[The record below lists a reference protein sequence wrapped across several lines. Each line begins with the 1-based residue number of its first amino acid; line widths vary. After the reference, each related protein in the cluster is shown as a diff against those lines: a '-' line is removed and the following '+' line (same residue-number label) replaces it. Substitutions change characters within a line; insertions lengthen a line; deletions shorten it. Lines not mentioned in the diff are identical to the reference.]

1 MRHEPGCTTLN
12 PNGPSRFE
20 PADMPSAARLDIPQ
34 DLLDSARVSLADIK
48 LELALTLYA
57 QGRLSIGKAREFAG
71 LSLFEFR
78 QRLALRRIP
87 AAYGEAELAED
98 LETAAW
104 LDGAAP

>member
-71 LSLFEFR
+71 LSVIEFR
-78 QRLALRRIP
+78 QRLARCAPRR
-87 AAYGEAELAED
+87 AKRRRVVG
-98 LETAAW
+98 
-104 LDGAAP
+104 

>member
-1 MRHEPGCTTLN
+1 MSST
-12 PNGPSRFE
+12 
-20 PADMPSAARLDIPQ
+20 ARLDIPQ

-57 QGRLSIGKAREFAG
+57 QRRLSIGKAREFAA

-78 QRLALRRIP
+78 QHLALRRIP
-87 AAYGEAELAED
+87 AAYGESELAED
-98 LETAAW
+98 RETASW